1 MTLMLKP
8 VKPAKLFSLKSS
20 IVDAYR
26 VLNMSLA
33 TTELPAGNYM
43 FKVNSKNGVKY
54 IFKVYNKDTRTTP
67 LASFC
72 CLYC

>member
-43 FKVNSKNGVKY
+43 FKVNSKNRV
-54 IFKVYNKDTRTTP
+54 
-67 LASFC
+67 
-72 CLYC
+72 